1 MSSGKPFS
9 SVSAAVQQSLQH
21 LSPGTLCKSIA
32 TGGLILFLL
41 YTVLFNPP
49 YCSQSMDRFA
59 LFKLKWP
66 LSPDNATSSA
76 TVTTTD
82 PTGISHIVFGVVS
95 SVNTWE
101 RRKSYVE
108 SWWRPNVTR
117 GYIFLDRDPSQRFHP
132 WPSSSPP
139 FRVNEPIKSRRN
151 SKYVSQI
158 RIVRTIMETFMQGDN
173 YVRWYVMADDDTI
186 LFVDNL
192 VEVLAKYNHT
202 EYFYIGMNSECVGS
216 NVNFAFEMAFGGAGY
231 ALSYP
236 LAEALSTKLDGCIQR
251 YPNVFSSDF
260 ILQTCLADFGVP
272 LTHHGGFHQIDLHGD
287 ISGLLSAHPQSPV
300 LSLHH
305 IDFVDP
311 IFPSMNRSASV
322 NHLMEAAKVDHSRL
336 LEQTICYQRKNNWSF
351 STSWGY
357 STHMYENI
365 HPRSFLLRPIE
376 TFKPWLGIFK
386 PPLYMFNTRS
396 LTNDPCEAPHEF
408 FMESVEKTRGDQVV
422 TTFIRKSP
430 RNLPPCSS
438 SGNHSANHISKI
450 QVFSSAT
457 TLKKAGQIEC
467 CDVEETADMNI
478 TRIKLRACMKD
489 EIIA

>member
-1 MSSGKPFS
+1 
-9 SVSAAVQQSLQH
+9 
-21 LSPGTLCKSIA
+21 
-32 TGGLILFLL
+32 
-41 YTVLFNPP
+41 
-49 YCSQSMDRFA
+49 MDRFA

-66 LSPDNATSSA
+66 LSPANATSSA
-76 TVTTTD
+76 TVTPTD
-82 PTGISHIVFGVVS
+82 PTGISHIVFGVAS

-101 RRKSYVE
+101 RRRSYVE

-139 FRVNEPIKSRRN
+139 FRVNEPIKSRRD
-151 SKYVSQI
+151 SKYVSQV
-158 RIVRTIMETFMQGDN
+158 RIVRTIMETFMQGDKD
-173 YVRWYVMADDDTI
+173 VRWYVMADDDTI
-186 LFVDNL
+186 LFVDSL

-251 YPNVFSSDF
+251 YPNVYSSDF

-272 LTHHGGFHQIDLHGD
+272 LTHHRGFHQIDLHGD

-357 STHMYENI
+357 STHTYENI

-386 PPLYMFNTRS
+386 PPLYMFNTRG

-422 TTFIRKSP
+422 TTYIRKSP

-450 QVFSSAT
+450 QVFSSAA

-478 TRIKLRACMKD
+478 THIKLRACMKD

>member
-1 MSSGKPFS
+1 
-9 SVSAAVQQSLQH
+9 
-21 LSPGTLCKSIA
+21 
-32 TGGLILFLL
+32 
-41 YTVLFNPP
+41 
-49 YCSQSMDRFA
+49 MDRFA
-59 LFKLKWP
+59 FFKLKWP

-76 TVTTTD
+76 TATPTD

-139 FRVNEPIKSRRN
+139 FRVNEPIKSRRD
-151 SKYVSQI
+151 SRYVSQI
-158 RIVRTIMETFMQGDN
+158 RIVRTIMETFMQGDKD
-173 YVRWYVMADDDTI
+173 VRWYVMADDDTI

-236 LAEALSTKLDGCIQR
+236 LAEALSKKLD
-251 YPNVFSSDF
+251 
-260 ILQTCLADFGVP
+260 
-272 LTHHGGFHQIDLHGD
+272 GGFHQIDLHGD

-365 HPRSFLLRPIE
+365 HPRSFLLRPVE
-376 TFKPWLGIFK
+376 TFKPWLRNFK

-396 LTNDPCEAPHEF
+396 LTNDPCEAP
-408 FMESVEKTRGDQVV
+408 S
-422 TTFIRKSP
+422 
-430 RNLPPCSS
+430 
-438 SGNHSANHISKI
+438 
-450 QVFSSAT
+450 
-457 TLKKAGQIEC
+457 
-467 CDVEETADMNI
+467 
-478 TRIKLRACMKD
+478 
-489 EIIA
+489 